1 MTKQSLLITGSSG
14 YLGQDFISDKRI
26 KKFKVIT
33 LDKDQK
39 KQANI
44 NIDLN
49 DPNLT
54 SVMIKSF
61 DAGINVSILNLAA
74 TRSDYASYDDYIT
87 DNIDGTNNFLR
98 SLEIAGINI
107 EMFIHLSSVAVF
119 DGFKLLNK
127 NIDTRNLSSD
137 EIYEYSKAKQ
147 EILISE
153 WCKKNGVK
161 LKIIRP
167 SAIFS
172 SNQPRNTNTWK
183 LFSLL
188 KYSPVIFSSP
198 AKKSLTFIKNL
209 IDNIYSSL
217 DSDETGTM
225 LAVEKPILS
234 VNEIQE
240 IILKDRKLF
249 SFKVSVKKTSLLR
262 ISNLIT
268 RFLGIF
274 VSDPIFTPNRVEK
287 FYKDTSTNL
296 IDGNLD
302 YVQSVCLKE
311 ALKKSA

>member
-1 MTKQSLLITGSSG
+1 M
-14 YLGQDFISDKRI
+14 Y
-26 KKFKVIT
+26 
-33 LDKDQK
+33 
-39 KQANI
+39 
-44 NIDLN
+44 
-49 DPNLT
+49 
-54 SVMIKSF
+54 
-61 DAGINVSILNLAA
+61 
-74 TRSDYASYDDYIT
+74 
-87 DNIDGTNNFLR
+87 
-98 SLEIAGINI
+98 
-107 EMFIHLSSVAVF
+107 
-119 DGFKLLNK
+119 
-127 NIDTRNLSSD
+127 
-137 EIYEYSKAKQ
+137 
-147 EILISE
+147 
-153 WCKKNGVK
+153 CKKNNVK

-240 IILKDRKLF
+240 IILKERKLF

-262 ISNLIT
+262 ISNLLT